1 MLKAF
6 LRSPPV
12 QALLAAL
19 IGLYMVLV
27 RRTTRWTLV
36 GAEHAE
42 PVWRSGKG
50 VVWCYWHSRIMG
62 AHSIWPRDVQPMLML
77 ISLSPDGQFVAR
89 AAEMIGRLVVRG
101 SSAKKGKAEDKGALA
116 AFRQMMSHAA
126 AGGCVGIT
134 PDGPRGPRMRAQG
147 GAVRV
152 AKAAKVPLL
161 PSAFAVKGAR
171 YADSWDRFHIPPL
184 FSTGVIVFRPAI
196 HLPPRADEA
205 ALEAARL
212 ALEDALT
219 DAMQEA
225 DRLVGGPRIEPAPAE
240 VGDDRDERPASS
252 PSETVSA

>member
-1 MLKAF
+1 MSKAI

-12 QALLAAL
+12 QALLACVIAA
-19 IGLYMVLV
+19 YMVLV
-27 RRTTRWTLV
+27 RRTTRWTVL
-36 GAEHAE
+36 GREHAE
-42 PVWRSGKG
+42 PIWTSGKG

-101 SSAKKGKAEDKGALA
+101 SSSKKKADGGASEDKGALQ
-116 AFRQMMSHAA
+116 AFRQMMAHAA
-126 AGGCVGIT
+126 GGGCVGVT

-161 PSAFAVKGAR
+161 PSAYAVKGAR
-171 YADSWDRFHIPPL
+171 LAKSWDRFHIPPL
-184 FSTGVIVFRPAI
+184 FSQGVIVFGPAI
-196 HLPPRADEA
+196 HLPPKADEA

-219 DAMQEA
+219 AAMHVA
-225 DRLVGGPRIEPAPAE
+225 DDWAGGERVEPAPVDGA
-240 VGDDRDERPASS
+240 A
-252 PSETVSA
+252 A